1 MKAAI
6 RTQYGDPSVLQVKNI
21 EQPIPKDN
29 EILVKVHATTIN
41 RTDTGVLLGAP
52 FVFRFFT
59 GLFKPR
65 YQTTGTDFAG
75 QIESV
80 GKNVI
85 HFKVGDKVWGFK
97 DHGLPT
103 HAEYAA
109 ISEDM
114 PILKMPE
121 GYDYQTMVACAEGA
135 HYARNFINKVDL
147 KAEQKAVVYGATGA
161 IGSALV
167 QILKH
172 FGLYVTA
179 VCATSYLELVKSLGA
194 DKVRDYIKE
203 DFTKDDIQ
211 YDYVF
216 DAVGKSSFGLCKP
229 LLKPKGIY
237 ISSEL
242 GSHNENLYL
251 SLTTSFSSGKR
262 VIFPLP
268 VDIKASLNF
277 MNNLVEMGHFKPV
290 IDRVYPLDDIAE
302 AFRYVLTGQKIGNV
316 IISMEG

>member
-6 RTQYGDPSVLQVKNI
+6 RTKYGDPSVLSIQNI
-21 EQPIPKDN
+21 EKPTPKDN
-29 EILVKVHATTIN
+29 EVLVKVHATTIS
-41 RTDTGVLLGAP
+41 RTDMGVLLGAP

-59 GLFKPR
+59 GLTKPR

-80 GKNVI
+80 GKNVTD
-85 HFKVGDKVWGFK
+85 FKAGDRVWGFL

-109 ISEDM
+109 VSADI
-114 PILKMPE
+114 PIMKIPMDW
-121 GYDYQTMVACAEGA
+121 DYKSIVACAEGA
-135 HYARNFINKVDL
+135 HYARNFINKVNL
-147 KAEQKAVVYGATGA
+147 EAGQKAVVYGATGA

-179 VCATSYLELVKSLGA
+179 VCATPHLDLIKSLGA
-194 DKVRDYIKE
+194 DKVRDYLKE
-203 DFTKDDIQ
+203 DFTDDDIL

-216 DAVGKSSFGLCKP
+216 DAVGKSAFGIFKP
-229 LLKPKGIY
+229 MLKPKGIY

-242 GSHNENLYL
+242 GPNNENLYL
-251 SLTTSFSSGKR
+251 PLITPLLGGKK
-262 VIFPLP
+262 VIFPMP
-268 VDIKASLNF
+268 FDIKASLKF
-277 MNNLVEMGHFKPV
+277 MNQLIELGHFKPL

-316 IISMEG
+316 IISME

>member
-6 RTQYGDPSVLQVKNI
+6 RTTYGDPSVLSIQNI
-21 EQPIPKDN
+21 EKPTPKDN
-29 EILVKVHATTIN
+29 EVLVKVHATTIS

-59 GLFKPR
+59 GLPKPR

-75 QIESV
+75 RIESV
-80 GKNVI
+80 GKNVTE
-85 HFKVGDKVWGFK
+85 FKVGDRVWGFK

-103 HAEYAA
+103 HAEYLAV
-109 ISEDM
+109 STNM

-121 GYDYQTMVACAEGA
+121 GQDYQTMVACAEGA
-135 HYARNFINKVDL
+135 HYARNFINKVNL
-147 KAEQKAVVYGATGA
+147 KAGQKAVVNGATGG

-172 FGLYVTA
+172 FGLEVTA
-179 VCATSYLELVKSLGA
+179 VCGTPHLDLVKSLGA
-194 DKVRDYIKE
+194 DKVYDYLTE
-203 DFTKDDIQ
+203 DFTKDTEK

-216 DAVGKSSFGLCKP
+216 DAVGKSAFGLCKP

-242 GSHNENLYL
+242 GPNNENLYL
-251 SLTTSFSSGKR
+251 PLITPLLGGKK
-262 VIFPLP
+262 VIFPMPL
-268 VDIKASLNF
+268 DIKASMAF
-277 MNNLVEMGHFKPV
+277 IQNLVEIGHFKPV

-302 AFRYVLTGQKIGNV
+302 AFGYVLTGQKIGNV
-316 IISMEG
+316 IIAMN

>member
-6 RTQYGDPSVLQVKNI
+6 RTNYGDPSVLSVQNI
-21 EQPIPKDN
+21 EKPTPKDN
-29 EILVKVHATTIN
+29 EVLVKIHATTIS
-41 RTDTGVLLGAP
+41 RTDMGVLLGAP

-59 GLFKPR
+59 GLPKPR

-75 QIESV
+75 RIEGI
-80 GKNVI
+80 GKNVTK
-85 HFKVGDKVWGFK
+85 FKVGDRIWGFK

-109 ISEDM
+109 LSTDVPM
-114 PILKMPE
+114 LKMPE
-121 GYDYQTMVACAEGA
+121 GQDYQTMVACAEGA

-147 KAEQKAVVYGATGA
+147 KAGQKAVVNGATGG

-172 FGLYVTA
+172 FGLQVTA
-179 VCATSYLELVKSLGA
+179 VCGTPHLDLVKSLGA
-194 DKVRDYIKE
+194 DKVYDYLTE
-203 DFTKDDIQ
+203 DFTKDTEQ

-229 LLKPKGIY
+229 LLTPKGIY

-242 GSHNENLYL
+242 GPNNENLYL
-251 SLTTSFSSGKR
+251 PLITAFSSGKK
-262 VIFPLP
+262 VIFPMPL
-268 VDIKASLNF
+268 DIKASMSF
-277 MNNLVEMGHFKPV
+277 MQNLVEMGHFKPV
-290 IDRVYPLDDIAE
+290 IDRVYPLDSIAE
-302 AFRYVLTGQKIGNV
+302 AFRYVMTGQKIGNV
-316 IISMEG
+316 IISMD

>member
-6 RTQYGDPSVLQVKNI
+6 RTTYGDPSVLSVQNI
-21 EQPIPKDN
+21 EKPTPKDN
-29 EILVKVHATTIN
+29 EILVRVHASTVS
-41 RTDTGVLLGAP
+41 RTDTGVLSGAP

-59 GLFKPR
+59 GLPKPR

-80 GKNVI
+80 GKNVTN
-85 HFKVGDKVWGFK
+85 FKAGDRVWGFK

-109 ISEDM
+109 LSTDL
-114 PILKMPE
+114 PILKMPDNQ
-121 GYDYQTMVACAEGA
+121 DYQTMAACAEGA
-135 HYARNFINKVDL
+135 HYARNFINKVNL
-147 KAEQKAVVYGATGA
+147 QAGQKAVVNGGTGG
-161 IGSALV
+161 IGSALI

-172 FGLYVTA
+172 FDLQVTA
-179 VCATSYLELVKSLGA
+179 VCGTPHVDLVKSLGA
-194 DKVRDYIKE
+194 DKVYDYLTE
-203 DFTKDDIQ
+203 DFTKDTEQ

-216 DAVGKSSFGLCKP
+216 DAVGKSAFGLCKP

-242 GSHNENLYL
+242 GPNNENLYL
-251 SLTTSFSSGKR
+251 PLTTLFSGGQK
-262 VIFPLP
+262 VIFPMPL
-268 VDIKASLNF
+268 DIKASMDF
-277 MNNLVEMGHFKPV
+277 IQNLVEMGHFKPL

-302 AFRYVLTGQKIGNV
+302 AFKYVLTGQKIGNV
-316 IISMEG
+316 IISMD

>member
-6 RTQYGDPSVLQVKNI
+6 RTIYGDPSVLSIQNI
-21 EQPIPKDN
+21 EKPTPKDN
-29 EILVKVHATTIN
+29 EVLVKVHATTIS

-59 GLFKPR
+59 GLTKPR

-80 GKNVI
+80 GKNVTD
-85 HFKVGDKVWGFK
+85 FKAGDRVWGFL

-109 ISEDM
+109 VSVDI
-114 PILKMPE
+114 PIMKIPMDW
-121 GYDYQTMVACAEGA
+121 DYKSIVACAEGA
-135 HYARNFINKVDL
+135 HYARNFINKVNL
-147 KAEQKAVVYGATGA
+147 KAGQNAVVYGATGA

-179 VCATSYLELVKSLGA
+179 VCATPHLDLVKSLGA
-194 DKVRDYIKE
+194 DKVRDYLKE
-203 DFTKDDIQ
+203 DFTDDDIS

-216 DAVGKSSFGLCKP
+216 DAVGKSAFGICKP

-242 GSHNENLYL
+242 GPNNENLYL
-251 SLTTSFSSGKR
+251 PLITPLLGGKK
-262 VIFPLP
+262 VIFPMP
-268 VDIKASLNF
+268 FDIKASLKF
-277 MNNLVEMGHFKPV
+277 MNQLIELGHFKPV
-290 IDRVYPLDDIAE
+290 IDRVYSLDDISE
-302 AFRYVLTGQKIGNV
+302 AFMYVLTGQKIGNV
-316 IISMEG
+316 IISME